1 MNYPTKNRTKAI
13 VQTQCYVAMRSAFC
27 AVAGTL
33 WRAVGT
39 GAHVRL
45 QKLALHKLWSLCHL
59 SVPAR
64 VGSMRGATVFGK
76 PQCNIMYQVYV

>member
-1 MNYPTKNRTKAI
+1 MNYPTKHRTKAI
-13 VQTQCYVAMRSAFC
+13 VQTQCCVAMRSAFC

-64 VGSMRGATVFGK
+64 VGSMRGATVIGK
-76 PQCNIMYQVYV
+76 PQCNTTSYL